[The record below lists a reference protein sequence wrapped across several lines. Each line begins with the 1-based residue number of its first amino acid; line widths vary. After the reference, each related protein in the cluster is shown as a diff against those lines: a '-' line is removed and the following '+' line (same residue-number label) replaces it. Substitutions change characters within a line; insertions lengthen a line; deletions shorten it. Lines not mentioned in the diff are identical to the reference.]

1 MGIVTNM
8 YQETKPIQQQIPC
21 RHYILG
27 FRDRL
32 TTICEEYMTIS
43 VKKRPKYV
51 MGWLWPPNPSGVG
64 FFLFECRTDPGG
76 YTTSCR
82 EISRDLHPFWLNG
95 ANQVLQNLIDHMFV
109 KDTDISVLQ

>member
-1 MGIVTNM
+1 MH
-8 YQETKPIQQQIPC
+8 QETKSMQQQIPC

-27 FRDRL
+27 CRGRQAIKCD
-32 TTICEEYMTIS
+32 EYMTIS

-51 MGWLWPPNPSGVG
+51 MGWLRPPNPSGVG
-64 FFLFECRTDPGG
+64 FLLFECRTDPGG

-82 EISRDLHPFWLNG
+82 EIPGNFHLFWTYDS
-95 ANQVLQNLIDHMFV
+95 NQVIQDLVDHMLV